1 MSKFNYHF
9 QIRQTV
15 HLPGQAGFF
24 HAYFSSLALY
34 PLLIFK
40 SGWRKSLYIC
50 KERLRRALEV
60 NFRSL
65 AQLEIID
72 NMKSDTAEFRSQ
84 KSGVRSQKPGVKKA
98 FYLVCRPKHC
108 TSRSLQSAVI
118 PSDSTE

>member
-15 HLPGQAGFF
+15 HLPGPAGFF

-72 NMKSDTAEFRSQ
+72 NMKSDTAEFRSKVEQ
-84 KSGVRSQKPGVKKA
+84 SRSQESGVRSQ
-98 FYLVCRPKHC
+98 
-108 TSRSLQSAVI
+108 
-118 PSDSTE
+118 E